1 MKNFGDDVDF
11 ETNVSLAQTNFT
23 IFISDLHLCVSRPY
37 ITEAFLHFLK
47 HTAIKADALYIL
59 GDFFEYW
66 AGDDDIEDIHH
77 QTIINALSTLA
88 TAGVDIF
95 FMHGNRD
102 FLISADFCK
111 MAKITLLGDPALINL
126 YGRKVLL
133 SHGDGLCTDDVAYQD
148 FRRQV
153 RQEKWQQDFL
163 SQPLQARK
171 SQIEAIRMRSEQEK
185 SLKTSQIMDVN
196 QLAVNTL
203 LVKFNYPELFI
214 HGHTHR
220 PQEHYIELDG
230 HNITRWVLGDW
241 YEQGSY
247 LVCDKNGCKSVGL

>member
-47 HTAIKADALYIL
+47 HTAVKADAFYIL

-66 AGDDDIEDIHH
+66 AGDDDVEDIHH
-77 QTIINALSTLA
+77 QKIIAALSMLA
-88 TAGVDIF
+88 AAGVDIYF
-95 FMHGNRD
+95 IHGNRD
-102 FLISADFCK
+102 FLISADFGKAAK
-111 MAKITLLGDPALINL
+111 MTLLQDPTLINL

-133 SHGDGLCTDDVAYQD
+133 SHGDDLCTDDVAYQD
-148 FRRQV
+148 FRHLV
-153 RQEKWQQDFL
+153 RQKKWQQDFL

-196 QLAVNTL
+196 QQAVETS
-203 LVKFNYPELFI
+203 LVKFGYPSLFI

-220 PQEHYIELDG
+220 PYEHHLELNG

-247 LVCDKNGCKSVGL
+247 LVCDKNGCRSVGL